1 MKTILI
7 FIVVLI
13 LLIAFLIKL
22 KHPIS
27 LLKGGIKTSYKGNE
41 NTTIFLI
48 DFLTDLY
55 RMCTEDSD
63 RFNGKN
69 IMNAVIRIETKILKH
84 MNSLQKNNNT
94 YNKDQSYNSILF
106 SSLKEMGARD
116 EFIEVFNSRRDQR
129 KINTLIS
136 NVDGTIVNRFAS
148 YVAISITTFLKIFSI
163 SSSFRPYCV
172 YSFIEASIYLYMDRG
187 WVLFPLHEEK
197 DRIFAGTYNVALLT
211 YIYDEYTKE
220 IFPSTFV
227 LRMFKTAYRN
237 EVNPRKWTS
246 DVYLYH
252 SNMEQVKNA
261 GRVLKSIIS
270 VLKDNKGFLTPIIS
284 SADLPVREDFDE
296 ASMMLTVWTLSPML
310 KQINFS
316 TFDSA
321 ETYHRYL
328 KTLTDLA
335 KDLHKN
341 SFLYGDWK
349 INNFMLDNDG
359 NFKMV
364 DIDAVDVR
372 DALSNGKFVS
382 THITMLKPNI
392 YVRTEVPYELEAYA
406 AIDNS
411 LIIQEGLAVLSGCF
425 QSLYDPGQ
433 AAKNYFECN
442 GPDIYLPIPDDEFNM
457 KIIKVVNDLF
467 DDMKINPNCY
477 RDVYQGQIDLKKLN
491 NFRDSNID
499 EIVEALTEYF
509 KRLVDDNPRRHR
521 MKRSV
526 HNSTTPPPTKKD
538 NKD

>member
-22 KHPIS
+22 KHPLS

-48 DFLTDLY
+48 DSLTNLY
-55 RMCTEDSD
+55 HECGNNFDVFD
-63 RFNGKN
+63 KN
-69 IMNAVIRIETKILKH
+69 DIMNIVIRIETIILKR
-84 MNSLQKNNNT
+84 MNKLQKNSKT
-94 YNKDQSYNSILF
+94 YNKDQSYNSILL
-106 SSLKEMGARD
+106 SSLKEMGVQD

-129 KINTLIS
+129 KINELIS

-172 YSFIEASIYLYMDRG
+172 YSFIEASIYLYIDRG

-211 YIYDEYTKE
+211 HIYDEYTKE

-246 DVYLYH
+246 NSHLFH

-261 GRVLKSIIS
+261 GRVLKSTIS
-270 VLKDNKGFLTPIIS
+270 VLKNNKGFLTPIIS
-284 SADLPVREDFDE
+284 SADLPIREDFDE
-296 ASMMLTVWTLSPML
+296 ASMMLTVWTLSPTL

-321 ETYHRYL
+321 ETYHKYL

-341 SFLYGDWK
+341 GFLYGDWK
-349 INNFMLDNDG
+349 INNFMMDNDG

-364 DIDAVDVR
+364 DIDVVDVR

-382 THITMLKPNI
+382 THITKLKQNI
-392 YVRTEVPYELEAYA
+392 YVSVGVPRELEAYV

-442 GPDIYLPIPDDEFNM
+442 GQDIYLPIPDDEFNM
-457 KIIKVVNDLF
+457 KIIKVVNDF
-467 DDMKINPNCY
+467 
-477 RDVYQGQIDLKKLN
+477 V
-491 NFRDSNID
+491 
-499 EIVEALTEYF
+499 
-509 KRLVDDNPRRHR
+509 
-521 MKRSV
+521 
-526 HNSTTPPPTKKD
+526 
-538 NKD
+538 

>member
-22 KHPIS
+22 KHPLS

-55 RMCTEDSD
+55 HECGNNFDVFD
-63 RFNGKN
+63 RND
-69 IMNAVIRIETKILKH
+69 IMNAVIRIETIILKH
-84 MNSLQKNNNT
+84 MKSLQKNNNT
-94 YNKDQSYNSILF
+94 YNKDQSYNSILL
-106 SSLKEMGARD
+106 SSLEEMGVQD
-116 EFIEVFNSRRDQR
+116 VFIEVFNSRRDQR

-163 SSSFRPYCV
+163 SSSFRPYCI
-172 YSFIEASIYLYMDRG
+172 YSFIEASIYLYIDRG

-246 DVYLYH
+246 NPHLFH

-261 GRVLKSIIS
+261 GRILKSTIS
-270 VLKDNKGFLTPIIS
+270 VLKNNKGFLVPIIS

-316 TFDSA
+316 TFDCA
-321 ETYHRYL
+321 ETYHKYL

-341 SFLYGDWK
+341 GFLYGDWK
-349 INNFMLDNDG
+349 INNFMMDNGG

-364 DIDAVDVR
+364 DIDVVDVR

-382 THITMLKPNI
+382 THVTKLKPNI
-392 YVRTEVPYELEAYA
+392 YVSVGVPRELEAYA

-425 QSLYDPGQ
+425 QSLYDPGK

-442 GPDIYLPIPDDEFNM
+442 GQDIYLPIPDDEFNM

-499 EIVEALTEYF
+499 EIVNALTEYF
-509 KRLVDDNPRRHR
+509 KRLVDDNPRHEQ

-526 HNSTTPPPTKKD
+526 HNSTTPPPMKKD

>member
-22 KHPIS
+22 KHPLS

-48 DFLTDLY
+48 DFLTNLY
-55 RMCTEDSD
+55 HECTEDFDGFD
-63 RFNGKN
+63 RND
-69 IMNAVIRIETKILKH
+69 IMNTVIRIETIILKH
-84 MNSLQKNNNT
+84 MKSLQKNSKT
-94 YNKDQSYNSILF
+94 YNKDQTYNSILF
-106 SSLKEMGARD
+106 SSLKEMGVQD
-116 EFIEVFNSRRDQR
+116 EFIKVFNSRRDQR
-129 KINTLIS
+129 NINTLIS

-163 SSSFRPYCV
+163 SSSFRPYCI
-172 YSFIEASIYLYMDRG
+172 YGFIEASIYLYIDRG

-197 DRIFAGTYNVALLT
+197 YRIFAGTYNVALLT

-220 IFPSTFV
+220 TFPSTFV

-237 EVNPRKWTS
+237 QVNSLEWTS
-246 DVYLYH
+246 NPHLFH

-261 GRVLKSIIS
+261 GRVLKSTIS
-270 VLKDNKGFLTPIIS
+270 VLKNNKGFLMPIIS

-316 TFDSA
+316 TFDCA
-321 ETYHRYL
+321 ETYHKYL

-341 SFLYGDWK
+341 GFLYGDWK
-349 INNFMLDNDG
+349 INNFMMDNGG

-364 DIDAVDVR
+364 DIDAIDVR

-382 THITMLKPNI
+382 THVTILKPDI
-392 YVRTEVPYELEAYA
+392 YVRREVPRELEAYA

-425 QSLYDPGQ
+425 QSLYDPGK
-433 AAKNYFECN
+433 ATNNYFECN
-442 GPDIYLPIPDDEFNM
+442 GQDIFLPVPMEEKNEE
-457 KIIKVVNDLF
+457 IIQAINDLF

-477 RDVYQGQIDLKKLN
+477 ADASQGQIDLRKLN
-491 NFRDSNID
+491 NFRDSKID
-499 EIVEALTEYF
+499 EIVEALTKYF
-509 KRLVDDNPRRHR
+509 KRLVDDNPRHAQ

-526 HNSTTPPPTKKD
+526 HNSTAPPPTKKD